1 MQRIF
6 LLCLCIL
13 HFSGMAAPILHV
25 SDPVA
30 DFGLIHFT
38 NPIELDHVFTIQNTG
53 DDTLVIDKIKE
64 HCGCSHLAYTDTL
77 APGEEG
83 TVEVSL
89 NVRGTGSFN
98 QSIVVFSNDADTPIK
113 RLYMQARVVQSAMLE
128 NKYTHV
134 QEDTIQNSFTDTLHI
149 LAESAEFDVENVF
162 YQKRTGDSL
171 DIKLP
176 VAFSLKRSS
185 LNPAF
190 IISALADYISAKNT
204 VLDSAG
210 IDTAQNELHS
220 LNEYDDSLQKYSLE
234 TKRDELILDRVALM
248 ADIDKLINNTQLPLK
263 QLLNN
268 LRQKFPPEFT
278 RYRLIYTIQKN
289 VTRVE
294 GGILIIQTFGEDTP
308 DLEAAV
314 SLESL

>member
-1 MQRIF
+1 MRRIF
-6 LLCLCIL
+6 LLCLCVL
-13 HFSGMAAPILHV
+13 YFPGMAAPVLHV
-25 SDPVA
+25 SDSIA

-38 NPIELDHVFTIQNTG
+38 EPIELDHIFTMENTG

-128 NKYTHV
+128 NRYTHIP
-134 QEDTIQNSFTDTLHI
+134 EDTARNSFTDTLYI
-149 LAESAEFDVENVF
+149 LAESVEFDVENVF

-176 VAFSLKRSS
+176 VAFSLEESS
-185 LNPAF
+185 LDPAF

-210 IDTAQNELHS
+210 IDTAQNELYP

-234 TKRDELILDRVALM
+234 TKRDELLLDRTALM
-248 ADIDKLINNTQLPLK
+248 EDIDILINNTRLPLK
-263 QLLNN
+263 RLLEK
-268 LRQKFPPEFT
+268 LRQKFPPGFT

-289 VTRVE
+289 VARVE
-294 GGILIIQTFGEDTP
+294 GGILIIKTSGEDSP
-308 DLEAAV
+308 DLEATV